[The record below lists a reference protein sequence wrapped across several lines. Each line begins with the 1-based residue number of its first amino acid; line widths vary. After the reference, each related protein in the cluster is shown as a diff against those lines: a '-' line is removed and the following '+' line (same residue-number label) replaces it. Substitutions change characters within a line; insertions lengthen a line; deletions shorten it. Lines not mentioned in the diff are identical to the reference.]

1 MASSESH
8 SGGTSM
14 SSGIATMPGM
24 SCRKQGDLDAI
35 GKVGAG
41 NRH

>member
-14 SSGIATMPGM
+14 SFWYCHNAGM